1 MHIGIHVFDDAEA
14 LDVAGPYEVFTTAAR
29 VYARMQ
35 PGGATPLLE
44 VTTIAR
50 TAAVVRLRAG
60 LRIVPDATVDAHP
73 PLDVLVVPGGVVD
86 APLAQPDVIAWIA
99 ALAPQGRPRGGG
111 SARRV
116 RILAS
121 ICTGAF
127 LLARAGCLDGLEAT
141 THWEDLDALRAMF
154 PAVRVR
160 EGVRWVDQGPIVT
173 SAGISAGI
181 DASLHLVERL
191 HSRELALRTA
201 RQMDVDWKENA

>member
-1 MHIGIHVFDDAEA
+1 MHVGIHVFDDAEA

-29 VYARMQ
+29 VCARMQ
-35 PGGATPLLE
+35 PGDAAPLLE

-60 LRIVPDATVDAHP
+60 LRIVPDATFDTHA

-86 APLAQPDVIAWIA
+86 VPLAQPDVIAWIA
-99 ALAPQGRPRGGG
+99 ALSPQGRTRGGT
-111 SARRV
+111 AQRV

-141 THWEDLDALRAMF
+141 THWEDIDALRAMF

-201 RQMDVDWKENA
+201 RQMDVDWKEHA